1 MRQYFVKKNSSKLL
15 NLVFLGYGQDGAVFS
30 KLFEGLD
37 ISDTALVCDY
47 TDTALDESGFS
58 GYNEVNLIAWSM
70 GVMMAPR
77 IMSDDLKRKIIKAC
91 AINGT
96 LEGIDDNYG
105 IPVAMWDATIDN
117 LSEKS
122 VLKFYRRMCGDAAVY
137 EEYISL
143 QPKRSVDSLR
153 AELEYL
159 KKLSLDK
166 AVPSF
171 KYDKTFIGSKDKI
184 IAPQNQIKSCE
195 HRNCPY
201 EEGNFPHYDAT
212 TFIKLLK

>member
-1 MRQYFVKKNSSKLL
+1 MRQYFVKKNSTRLL
-15 NLVFLGYGQDGAVFS
+15 NLLFLGYGQDGRFFT
-30 KLFEGLD
+30 KLFENLD
-37 ISDTALVCDY
+37 ISDTALVYDY
-47 TDTALDESGFS
+47 EDGALDESEYK
-58 GYNEVNLIAWSM
+58 GYEKVNLITWSM
-70 GVMMAPR
+70 GVMLAPKL
-77 IMSDDLKRKIIKAC
+77 ISDTLRSKICKAS

-137 EEYISL
+137 EEYIKL
-143 QPKRSVDSLR
+143 QPKRSLDSLR
-153 AELEYL
+153 AELEFL
-159 KKLSLDK
+159 KKLSLEK
-166 AVPSF
+166 TVPSF
-171 KYDKTFIGSKDKI
+171 KYDHAFIGSKDKI

-195 HRNCPY
+195 ASNCPY
-201 EEGNFPHYDAT
+201 EEGNFPHYDAQ